1 MTRLYAIPLL
11 AALAVSGCAATK
23 YERDGYAFGCPMGVE
38 KKIASK
44 EALVK
49 AKLEESGDVPYIDV
63 TDIRCAERGQ
73 SLRIEADLE
82 NDGSES
88 HRVAYRFRWLDKDG
102 MAAAEEETWKPVMVY
117 GKTRQTIAT
126 TSPTP
131 DAVDFRLMMRS
142 LDKQ

>member
-1 MTRLYAIPLL
+1 
-11 AALAVSGCAATK
+11 
-23 YERDGYAFGCPMGVE
+23 MGVE

-49 AKLEESGDVPYIDV
+49 AKLEESGEVAYIDV

-73 SLRIEADLE
+73 GLRIEADLE
-82 NDGSES
+82 NDGEEA

-102 MAAAEEETWKPVMVY
+102 MAAAGEEAWKPVMVH